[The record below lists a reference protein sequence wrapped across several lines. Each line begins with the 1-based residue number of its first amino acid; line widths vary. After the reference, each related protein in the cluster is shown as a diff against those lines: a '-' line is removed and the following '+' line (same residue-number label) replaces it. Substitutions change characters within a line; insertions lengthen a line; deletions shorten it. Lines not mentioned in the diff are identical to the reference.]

1 MKAILSSY
9 LYLPAAV
16 AGDVRALKSRLT
28 FTPRRFGRQDTKVR
42 EPIAMYDDR
51 SHPGYIGVPREW
63 GLDTYPDVEI
73 EDRRSFGHPFA
84 APRLPS
90 PDHPA
95 VLDPVAQRRFMDEM
109 LAMLEEFQS
118 GGAHAGTGTGKTVVA
133 LRTAAKLGRTT
144 LIIVHLERLMNQWV
158 KEIHE
163 KLGVPLDRIG
173 IVQGE
178 KCQFEGKDV
187 VVAMV
192 PSLCSR
198 RYPDEFYRWPGTV
211 IYDEAHKMGSAE
223 FARSVVM
230 FPAVYKLALSAT
242 WNRKDGG
249 HIIFEVHVGPVRVVS
264 EAEAL
269 PMDVYVVDYNA
280 GKRVSAGGKNA
291 HATLALLLAR
301 DNRRNE
307 MIARQLVI
315 AYQRGRTMLAV
326 SDRTEQLQMIRNR
339 VIALG
344 VPEEETGLFV
354 SQKYVMIDD
363 PQAKGGKRKS
373 KSKIDP
379 AELARAQSKGR
390 LIFATY
396 GMMTEGIDI
405 PRLDGGMDLTPRG
418 QATQLVGRIR
428 RPLPGKRRP
437 IWMTIR
443 DTCSVMALGY
453 FKARLKDYLSTNV
466 EVVYGN
472 ERNGSEKGPVLGGGA
487 QRSSP
492 PAIST
497 GRDVSE
503 GRFAAGTSD
512 SVRDAPRRRAGG
524 A

>member
-1 MKAILSSY
+1 MMKAILSSY
-9 LYLPAAV
+9 LYVPVSV
-16 AGDVRALKSRLT
+16 AGDVRALKQRLT
-28 FTPRRFGRQDTKVR
+28 FTPRRFGRRDTKVR
-42 EPIAMYDDR
+42 EPIPMFDER

-63 GLDTYPDVEI
+63 GLDAFPDVEI
-73 EDRRSFGHPFA
+73 EDRRSFGSPISV
-84 APRLPS
+84 PRLPS

-95 VLDPVAQRRFMDEM
+95 VLDPEAQRKFMDDL
-109 LAMLEEFQS
+109 LAMLEQYQS
-118 GGAHAGTGTGKTVVA
+118 GGAHAATGSGKTVVT

-163 KLGVPLDRIG
+163 KLGVPMDRIG

-178 KCQFEGKDV
+178 KCQFEGKDF

-198 RYPDEFYRWPGTV
+198 RYEDAFYRHFGLV
-211 IYDEAHKMGSAE
+211 VYDEEHKMGTAE
-223 FARSVVM
+223 FNRSVVM
-230 FPAVYKLALSAT
+230 FPSVYRLALSAT
-242 WNRKDGG
+242 WSRKDGG
-249 HIIFEVHVGPVRVVS
+249 HVIFEHHVGPVRVES
-264 EAEAL
+264 TAEAL
-269 PMDVYVVDYNA
+269 PMDVFVVDYHA
-280 GKRVSAGGKNA
+280 GKPVRANSHSV
-291 HATLALLLAR
+291 LALLLAK

-307 MIARQLVI
+307 MLARQLLV

-326 SDRTEQLQMIRNR
+326 SDRTEQLQMVRNR

-344 VPEEETGLFV
+344 VPEDETGLFV
-354 SQKYVMIDD
+354 SQKYVLVDD
-363 PQAKGGKRKS
+363 PTAKGGKRKS

-379 AELARAQSKGR
+379 AELARVQSKGR

-437 IWMTIR
+437 LWMTIR
-443 DTCSVMALGY
+443 DTCSSMALGY

-472 ERNGSEKGPVLGGGA
+472 ERSRNEEGPVLGQGA
-487 QRSSP
+487 QRAPSP
-492 PAIST
+492 A
-497 GRDVSE
+497 VSE
-503 GRFAAGTSD
+503 RPGVSPRGFAARASD
-512 SVRDAPRRRAGG
+512 AVRVASRRRTGSA
-524 A
+524 